1 MNWPK
6 LVSGLFVLLFAGIAL
21 CAGLFFLQ
29 MHRELTAQRTQEA
42 ANDLRLKEA
51 QAKLAEQQK
60 YLDRLQ
66 HDPALIESVIR
77 KKLGYVRAG
86 EFVFRFEDNRNP

>member
-6 LVSGLFVLLFAGIAL
+6 FVSGLFLLLFAGIAL
-21 CAGLFFLQ
+21 YAGMFFLQ
-29 MHRELTAQRTQEA
+29 MHRELTAQRMQEA
-42 ANDLRLKEA
+42 ANEQRLKEA
-51 QAKLAEQQK
+51 QTKLAEQQK

-77 KKLGYVRAG
+77 KKLGYVRTG
-86 EFVFRFEDNRNP
+86 EFVFRFEDNRTP